1 MSNPLLDKK
10 YYIIETPAIP
20 VTIND
25 PNTIYTYNKINNT
38 SVSNTTNK
46 TTYNLNDKNIY
57 FDDIL
62 EYDSS
67 KNTFAGV
74 SGTYTTTKPAKDIY
88 QLSKYISDRLVNF
101 ISQLQKVNR
110 CNKYGSSNNA
120 IPSEC
125 SNTFIGYDTSA
136 NIKIQIT
143 NISNNKLPLY
153 KTLSTT
159 GESKKHLQQQ
169 LNDIKNLITRFNEI
183 IGSVKNNNKIPEGD
197 YTKLKVQSD
206 SNMKL
211 RSELDLKLAEIY
223 EYDNS
228 KIVQSREHLDSTV
241 YTGVLWSILATSLA
255 YFVFV
260 KL

>member
-1 MSNPLLDKK
+1 MSNPLLIKK
-10 YYIIETPAIP
+10 YYIIETP
-20 VTIND
+20 VIND
-25 PNTIYTYNKINNT
+25 PNTIYIYNTNKSN
-38 SVSNTTNK
+38 SNTTSYDSNNNK
-46 TTYNLNDKNIY
+46 IY

-62 EYDSS
+62 EYNPSQ
-67 KNTFAGV
+67 NTFSGV
-74 SGTYTTTKPAKDIY
+74 TGTYTKTNYSMDIY
-88 QLSKYISDRLVNF
+88 QLSKYVSDRLVNF

-110 CNKYGSSNNA
+110 CNRYGSSNDA

-125 SNTFIGYDTSA
+125 SNTFNMYDTSF
-136 NIKIQIT
+136 NIRTQIT
-143 NISNNKLPLY
+143 NISNNRLPLY
-153 KTLSTT
+153 KTLSS
-159 GESKKHLQQQ
+159 EPKKHLQQQ
-169 LNDIKNLITRFNEI
+169 LNDIKNLITRFNAI
-183 IGSVKNNNKIPEGD
+183 IISINSNTQIPPVD
-197 YTKLKVQSD
+197 YNALKVQSE

>member
-1 MSNPLLDKK
+1 MSNPLLEKK
-10 YYIIETPAIP
+10 YYIIETPAIGIT
-20 VTIND
+20 TIN
-25 PNTIYTYNKINNT
+25 TYNKINNT
-38 SVSNTTNK
+38 SVSNTTYK
-46 TTYNLNDKNIY
+46 TTYNLSNNNIY

-74 SGTYTTTKPAKDIY
+74 SGTYTTTTPAKDIY

-110 CNKYGSSNNA
+110 CNKYGSSNDA

-125 SNTFIGYDTSA
+125 SNTFIDYDTSA

-143 NISNNKLPLY
+143 NISNNNKLPLY

-159 GESKKHLQQQ
+159 GEPKKHLQQQ

>member
-1 MSNPLLDKK
+1 MSNPLLIKK
-10 YYIIETPAIP
+10 YYIIETPAI
-20 VTIND
+20 ND
-25 PNTIYTYNKINNT
+25 TTTTYIYTYNTNKSN
-38 SVSNTTNK
+38 SNTTSYDSN
-46 TTYNLNDKNIY
+46 NNIIY

-62 EYDSS
+62 EYNPKD
-67 KNTFAGV
+67 KTF
-74 SGTYTTTKPAKDIY
+74 SGLTGTHTSIKYSMDIY

-110 CNKYGSSNNA
+110 CNKYGSSSNA

-125 SNTFIGYDTSA
+125 SNTFNMYDTSA

-153 KTLSTT
+153 KTLLTT
-159 GESKKHLQQQ
+159 GEPKKHLQQQ
-169 LNDIKNLITRFNEI
+169 LNDIKNLITRFNAI
-183 IGSVKNNNKIPEGD
+183 IMSIKDNNLIPTVD
-197 YTKLKVQSD
+197 YNALKVQSD